1 MEIYITCLLQIL
13 CFSSRFR
20 QFEMKNILHQPTM
33 VADNITE
40 LSAPPAPLPP
50 EFFSFLQ
57 ACKERDIKGS
67 CIKSNTG
74 ASMNVL

>member
-40 LSAPPAPLPP
+40 LSAPPP

-67 CIKSNTG
+67 CMKSNTG